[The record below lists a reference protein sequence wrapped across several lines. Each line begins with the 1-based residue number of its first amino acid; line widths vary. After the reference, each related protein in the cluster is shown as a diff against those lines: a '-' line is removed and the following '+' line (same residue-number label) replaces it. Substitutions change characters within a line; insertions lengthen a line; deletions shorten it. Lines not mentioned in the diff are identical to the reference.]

1 MTDRPIL
8 FSSPMIRALLDGRK
22 TQTRRVLKLN
32 GARPAF
38 CGGRGDLDD
47 PTCWGWEDTNHGDWI
62 TLEKDPGQRMGWR
75 DWGGAPRAGD
85 RLWVR
90 EAWQTVDAYE
100 DVKPSEMGGDEPI
113 LYVAD
118 DYVERWGWPGCGG
131 RWGRKRAGIHMPR
144 WSSRL
149 TLTVTDV
156 RVQRLQEITVEDA
169 LAEGIVDHRQT
180 IIGAH
185 GAGGHHHEITADGY
199 SHVDEIDIDDLP
211 DFWDSPKDAFS
222 DLWDGLNYDRGY
234 GWQTNPWVV
243 AFTLARQNIDA
254 TGAKMV
260 RDMDFNRECI
270 DGEVQRFAQMAR
282 RED

>member
-75 DWGGAPRAGD
+75 DWVGALRAGD

-90 EAWQTVDAYE
+90 EAHWFTE
-100 DVKPSEMGGDEPI
+100 EGDCVP
-113 LYVAD
+113 VAGNEEASAD
-118 DYVERWGWPGCGG
+118 E
-131 RWGRKRAGIHMPR
+131 RKRAPMHMPR

-156 RVQRLQEITVEDA
+156 RVQRLQDISEADS
-169 LAEGIVDHRQT
+169 LAEGVGT
-180 IIGAH
+180 LTCSVPAMGKS
-185 GAGGHHHEITADGY
+185 ITAR
-199 SHVDEIDIDDLP
+199 DD
-211 DFWDSPKDAFS
+211 FR
-222 DLWDGLNYDRGY
+222 DLWDSLNEPRGS
-234 GWQTNPWVV
+234 GWDNNPWIV
-243 AFTLARQNIDA
+243 AYTFTVERKNIDEKA
-254 TGAKMV
+254 S
-260 RDMDFNRECI
+260 
-270 DGEVQRFAQMAR
+270 
-282 RED
+282 

>member
-1 MTDRPIL
+1 
-8 FSSPMIRALLDGRK
+8 MIRALLDGRK

-75 DWGGAPRAGD
+75 DWVGAPRAGD

-131 RWGRKRAGIHMPR
+131 RWGRKRASIHMPR
-144 WSSRL
+144 WASRL

-156 RVQRLQEITVEDA
+156 RVEPVQAISAEDA
-169 LAEGIVDHRQT
+169 KAEGLTPDPNA
-180 IIGAH
+180 GALAVEMGCNWTFDGDSRH
-185 GAGGHHHEITADGY
+185 GSPVSAFAA
-199 SHVDEIDIDDLP
+199 L
-211 DFWDSPKDAFS
+211 WDS
-222 DLWDGLNYDRGY
+222 LNEPRGY
-234 GWQTNPWVV
+234 GWQTNPWVI
-243 AFTLARQNIDA
+243 AYTFTLARQNIDA